1 MTILELA
8 LEATIRASDRAPD
21 ETEDRSYGTWPGHTS
36 VPRNHPTEQKQEC
49 NQCCADEAPGLAGVR
64 LADARLSRSW
74 LYTLR
79 RARASRVRSPKSWAL
94 HWTTGAFGP
103 VIQTDATK
111 VTSIPGVYAAGD
123 INRSMHN
130 ATPASVDGVIAGG
143 SLHQA
148 LVFEPNG
155 K

>member
-1 MTILELA
+1 
-8 LEATIRASDRAPD
+8 
-21 ETEDRSYGTWPGHTS
+21 
-36 VPRNHPTEQKQEC
+36 V
-49 NQCCADEAPGLAGVR
+49 
-64 LADARLSRSW
+64 
-74 LYTLR
+74 
-79 RARASRVRSPKSWAL
+79 

-111 VTSIPGVYAAGD
+111 VTGIPGVYAAGD

-130 ATPASVDGVIAGG
+130 ATPASADGVIAGG

-148 LVFEPNG
+148 FVFEPNG

>member
-1 MTILELA
+1 
-8 LEATIRASDRAPD
+8 
-21 ETEDRSYGTWPGHTS
+21 
-36 VPRNHPTEQKQEC
+36 
-49 NQCCADEAPGLAGVR
+49 
-64 LADARLSRSW
+64 
-74 LYTLR
+74 
-79 RARASRVRSPKSWAL
+79 
-94 HWTTGAFGP
+94 

-130 ATPASVDGVIAGG
+130 ATPASADGVIAGG